1 MTPDQFK
8 NHQSVCAL
16 PWNGIF
22 VNPDGNVSNCAV
34 IQQPLGNINSEAL
47 PAHFF
52 NETSIAIRTD
62 MINGIRHKRC
72 NACYS
77 VEDNTGPGEENHSNR
92 SWYKK
97 QTLKF
102 YKNYEIFNQPNKF
115 EPTILDLR
123 WRNTCNQACVY
134 CGPDLSSLWENL
146 LSKDSGISNTE
157 NLTRSK
163 EYIFNNLENVKH
175 VYLAGGEPLL
185 MKDNEEILTRLL
197 SIDPTID
204 IRINSNISNIRTP
217 VFELLQKFENVKWTI
232 SVDSIGELFEY
243 MRWPGNWNQFVEN
256 LLKVQQQVGDQI
268 NFNMVWCILNSVEI
282 FDAIDHL
289 LNIGFHENMFIVQN
303 LNFPPQLS
311 VLHLPEKEK
320 SVIKNLISERMTRC
334 NPSWWLYKSLQSMYN
349 FLDQP
354 APANNFYFYRTVD
367 RPLEPGIR
375 GTIQFLE
382 LTDQTRGTNDGQRLF
397 QKLYN
402 INDSN

>member
-1 MTPDQFK
+1 
-8 NHQSVCAL
+8 
-16 PWNGIF
+16 
-22 VNPDGNVSNCAV
+22 
-34 IQQPLGNINSEAL
+34 
-47 PAHFF
+47 
-52 NETSIAIRTD
+52 

>member
-1 MTPDQFK
+1 
-8 NHQSVCAL
+8 
-16 PWNGIF
+16 
-22 VNPDGNVSNCAV
+22 
-34 IQQPLGNINSEAL
+34 
-47 PAHFF
+47 
-52 NETSIAIRTD
+52 
-62 MINGIRHKRC
+62 
-72 NACYS
+72 
-77 VEDNTGPGEENHSNR
+77 
-92 SWYKK
+92 
-97 QTLKF
+97 
-102 YKNYEIFNQPNKF
+102 
-115 EPTILDLR
+115 
-123 WRNTCNQACVY
+123 
-134 CGPDLSSLWENL
+134 
-146 LSKDSGISNTE
+146 
-157 NLTRSK
+157 
-163 EYIFNNLENVKH
+163 
-175 VYLAGGEPLL
+175 
-185 MKDNEEILTRLL
+185 
-197 SIDPTID
+197 
-204 IRINSNISNIRTP
+204 
-217 VFELLQKFENVKWTI
+217 
-232 SVDSIGELFEY
+232 
-243 MRWPGNWNQFVEN
+243 
-256 LLKVQQQVGDQI
+256 
-268 NFNMVWCILNSVEI
+268 MVWCILNSVEI